1 MLEKEVGHPVSP
13 KDNRDDTSLNPNPKE
28 ADGIRSEYITLFSL
42 PASPDQPP
50 MGALRCQE
58 SLLGGGA
65 QQAIPS
71 HLPSLRKAG
80 KNSRL
85 SGDAEE
91 IEIFRLKFVIR
102 ERKRREAQPERV
114 VEALVRVDFAIS
126 HHPAVKTRG

>member
-13 KDNRDDTSLNPNPKE
+13 KDNKTSLNPNPKE
-28 ADGIRSEYITLFSL
+28 TDGVRSEYITLFSL
-42 PASPDQPP
+42 PASPYQPP
-50 MGALRCQE
+50 MGAPRCQE
-58 SLLGGGA
+58 SLLGGES

-71 HLPSLRKAG
+71 HLPSLQKAVENG
-80 KNSRL
+80 PL

-91 IEIFRLKFVIR
+91 IEISRLKFVIR